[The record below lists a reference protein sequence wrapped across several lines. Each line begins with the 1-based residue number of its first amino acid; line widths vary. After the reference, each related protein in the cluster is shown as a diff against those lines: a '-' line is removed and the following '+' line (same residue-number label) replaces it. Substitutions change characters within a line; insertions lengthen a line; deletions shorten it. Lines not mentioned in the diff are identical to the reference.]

1 MNNGMPI
8 FSLYSLLSV
17 LISCTFAFD
26 YYNFYDYENGTDE
39 SNREDELL
47 QTVDLSEGLGR
58 DKPFS
63 QDYYDIQ
70 DLPNAVRDGE
80 ITIEDLLSE
89 SGFDLRYTDDD
100 RFQKLRQFRRL
111 FTFYLVGYRLRP
123 AHLVQ
128 YGCWC
133 FPRGQLIMGY
143 GQPVDDIDA
152 TCRNHQLCLNC
163 IGLDTDYECDGN
175 MQAYRVFGQ
184 IYQNGR
190 RLVCRDPPGS
200 CSWLACQCDVNMVT
214 TIILASLRAYKPKF
228 WRYNP
233 AQCAAYDRAH
243 AAPPDQCCGKYPERY
258 PYHSDDK
265 QCCKGKLFN
274 PSYKE
279 CCADSAEIR
288 SLGEC

>member
-1 MNNGMPI
+1 MPI
-8 FSLYSLLSV
+8 FN
-17 LISCTFAFD
+17 ISNFIIFAFISKSYCFD
-26 YYNFYDYENGTDE
+26 YYNFYDYDE
-39 SNREDELL
+39 QNATEEIL
-47 QTVDLSEGLGR
+47 QVIDLSEGLDGNSPLR
-58 DKPFS
+58 AELF
-63 QDYYDIQ
+63 DIPYP
-70 DLPNAVRDGE
+70 DAVLDGE
-80 ITIEDLLSE
+80 ITLEDLLSE
-89 SGFDLRYTDDD
+89 TGFDLRYTHDE

-133 FPRGQLIMGY
+133 FPRGQLIQGY
-143 GQPVDDIDA
+143 GQPVDEIDA

-163 IGLDTDYECDGN
+163 IGMDTDYECDAN
-175 MQAYRVFGQ
+175 MQPYRVYGQ

-214 TIILASLRAYKPKF
+214 TVILASLRAYKPRF

-233 AQCAAYDRAH
+233 DRCVAYDRQH
-243 AAPPDQCCGKYPERY
+243 IEPSDQCCGKYPERY
-258 PYHSDDK
+258 PYHTGDK

-274 PSYKE
+274 PTHSE
-279 CCADSAEIR
+279 CCAGSEVR
-288 SLGEC
+288 SVGEC